1 MKREFDRIGSLY
13 SAGMKEQLARLDP
26 LVYTAFRVLSGLMFM
41 CHGIQK
47 LVGTFGIPHAV
58 PIGSQM
64 GIGAVIE
71 LATGALIALG
81 LFTRGAAFLAAGQM
95 AVAYFQFHV
104 GESGK
109 ILPIQNGGDDT
120 VLYCFW
126 FLLLFVRGAG
136 PWSADAK
143 RGAA

>member
-1 MKREFDRIGSLY
+1 MALKQ
-13 SAGMKEQLARLDP
+13 QLDRLDP
-26 LVYTAFRVLSGLMFM
+26 IVFTAFRVLSGAMFM

-47 LVGTFGIPHAV
+47 VFGTLGLAHAV
-58 PIGSQM
+58 PLSTQV
-64 GIGAVIE
+64 GIGGVIE
-71 LATGALIALG
+71 LVTGALIALG
-81 LFTRGAAFLAAGQM
+81 LFTRGAAFIASGQM

-126 FLLLFVRGAG
+126 FLLLVVRGAG
-136 PWSADAK
+136 PWSLDAK
-143 RGAA
+143 RG

>member
-1 MKREFDRIGSLY
+1 MALKQ
-13 SAGMKEQLARLDP
+13 QLDRLDP
-26 LVYTAFRVLSGLMFM
+26 IVFTAFRVLSGAMFM

-47 LVGTFGIPHAV
+47 VFGTLGLTHAV
-58 PIGSQM
+58 PLSTQV
-64 GIGAVIE
+64 GIGGVIE
-71 LATGALIALG
+71 LVTGALIALG
-81 LFTRGAAFLAAGQM
+81 LFTRGAAFIASGQM

-126 FLLLFVRGAG
+126 FLLLVVRGAG
-136 PWSADAK
+136 PWSLDAK
-143 RGAA
+143 RG